1 MDTEIELKKKRH
13 QYYVENKEYLN
24 EKARKRYKEKRAD
37 PEFYRTMLQKNND
50 FYHRKT
56 EVVPLTPEE
65 EELFFKR
72 IVGNIKH
79 IHEID
84 KDKNRPEKPIKFDV
98 LMSMFTD

>member
-1 MDTEIELKKKRH
+1 MENLDEFRKKRH

-24 EKARKRYKEKRAD
+24 EKARQRYKEKRAD

-50 FYHRKT
+50 SYHRKSDAP
-56 EVVPLTPEE
+56 PLTPEE

-79 IHEID
+79 IHDID
-84 KDKNRPEKPIKFDV
+84 KDKNRPEKTMKFDV
-98 LMSMFTD
+98 LMSLFTD